1 MIKFYIR
8 LSKNMALNCL
18 VSTSLGDESSMRDFI
33 GGKTTFKDA
42 GGSKIV
48 ARNRSSEGSGNKSLV
63 WQRYFLR
70 TPNPRKKM
78 QPHKV

>member
-8 LSKNMALNCL
+8 LENMALNCL
-18 VSTSLGDESSMRDFI
+18 VSTSLADESSVRDFI

-48 ARNRSSEGSGNKSLV
+48 ARNRRNIKLYILDGRRLD
-63 WQRYFLR
+63 
-70 TPNPRKKM
+70 
-78 QPHKV
+78 

>member
-1 MIKFYIR
+1 MNLRVFAKEFQR
-8 LSKNMALNCL
+8 GQFDL
-18 VSTSLGDESSMRDFI
+18 TSLQC
-33 GGKTTFKDA
+33 
-42 GGSKIV
+42 
-48 ARNRSSEGSGNKSLV
+48 SEGSGNKSLV